1 MSGSVGRLRFFGY
14 LRLYVES
21 LYSQTEEFRVEQ
33 EFLFKM
39 VEKILTISVTVSVG
53 KLSPPE

>member
-1 MSGSVGRLRFFGY
+1 MSGSVGRLRFFSY

-39 VEKILTISVTVSVG
+39 VEKILTMAKINQCDCVCG
-53 KLSPPE
+53 

>member
-39 VEKILTISVTVSVG
+39 VTNGGENSDDGENKSV
-53 KLSPPE
+53 

>member
-21 LYSQTEEFRVEQ
+21 LYLQTEEFRVEQ
-33 EFLFKM
+33 NGGENSDDGENK
-39 VEKILTISVTVSVG
+39 SV
-53 KLSPPE
+53 